1 MIDKNIKHT
10 ANDHGLPICLWDGD
24 GSGMDETWHSIA
36 HKRDNSNREV
46 LAEACAATGSP
57 WFSGHFPN
65 NPILPGIAILS
76 MVKDAITHHESE
88 KGRKIRIT
96 GIRRVRFR
104 LPVRPDES
112 LTISL
117 PLSHQENNLSYHFM
131 VTLNGKTACTG
142 VVVAE
147 PLPEES

>member
-1 MIDKNIKHT
+1 
-10 ANDHGLPICLWDGD
+10 
-24 GSGMDETWHSIA
+24 MDEIWHSIA
-36 HKRDNSNREV
+36 HKRDNSNHEV
-46 LAEACAATGSP
+46 WAEACAATGSP

-65 NPILPGIAILS
+65 DPILPGIAILS
-76 MVKDAITHHESE
+76 MVKDAITQHESE

-104 LPVRPDES
+104 LPVRPDEP

-131 VTLNGKTACTG
+131 VTVNGKTACTG
-142 VVVAE
+142 VVAAE